1 MQQPKN
7 DFDFWI
13 AVFQQIYNFRSL
25 RMFRRKMAAAVLLS
39 ALVTPTFTF
48 AQTAGQTATA
58 PVKVD
63 ESITKIR
70 DEGMNRSQ
78 AMATMRYLTDVIGAR
93 LTNSPA
99 QRRANQWTK
108 EQFQKWGLQNAV
120 VESWGE
126 FGRGWELKRFSA
138 SVVAPEYQPF
148 RAYPKAWSPSTPGAI
163 TGDVVYVDATDE
175 AGLEKYKGKLKGAIV
190 LTAPERGVSDIF
202 KPYASR
208 NTDEALAKLADAK
221 PQINQPPQAPTP
233 QQLAQQQ
240 QQQFA
245 GRKFRFYHEEGAAV
259 LIDSGFGTD
268 GGAIRVMGAAVPPPA
283 NPTGAPQNITARSKN
298 APRIVPQLV
307 AELEQYNRLYRLVR
321 QNIPVRMT
329 VDLDV
334 KFYDDDLNGYN
345 TIAEIPGTDLK
356 DEVVMIGAHMDSW
369 HAGTGAT
376 DNGAGT
382 TVVMEAMRILQ
393 AAGLKPRRTIR
404 VGLWTGEE
412 QGLLGSRGYVAKHL
426 GIIGDGSDAAF
437 FGALSGNQKFQ
448 VSKKAGYDKFAA
460 YYNLDNGTGKIRGVY
475 MQGNEALRPIFRNW
489 LAPFSDWGAG
499 TLTINGTGGTDHLP
513 FDGIGLPGFQFI
525 QDPIEYF
532 TRTWHTTQDVSDRI
546 LEEDLKQSS
555 VIMATFAY
563 NSAMS
568 NEKLPRKQNANLTV
582 ASLFKGID
590 TIAEMEEAAFRDSG
604 LNFSVCG
611 HQIEHNELLTNFPSF
626 LAVGTHNHASGE

>member
-1 MQQPKN
+1 
-7 DFDFWI
+7 
-13 AVFQQIYNFRSL
+13 
-25 RMFRRKMAAAVLLS
+25 MFRQKIAAAVLLS
-39 ALVTPTFTF
+39 ALATPTVTF
-48 AQTAGQTATA
+48 AQTAGQTAVA

-63 ESITKIR
+63 ESVAKIK
-70 DEGMNRSQ
+70 DEGMTRSQ
-78 AMATMRYLTDVIGAR
+78 AMATMRHLTDVIGAR

-108 EQFQKWGLQNAV
+108 EQFQKWGMQNAV

-138 SVVAPEYQPF
+138 SIVAPEYQPF
-148 RAYPKAWSPSTPGAI
+148 RAYPKAWSPSTSGAV

-190 LTAPERGVSDIF
+190 LQSPPREV
-202 KPYASR
+202 KPGFEPAATR
-208 NTDEALAKLADAK
+208 NTDEALAKLASAA
-221 PQINQPPQAPTP
+221 PQVNQPPQQPS
-233 QQLAQQQ
+233 QQAIAAI
-240 QQQFA
+240 QFGA
-245 GRKFRFYHEEGAAV
+245 RRFRFYHEEGAAV
-259 LIDSGFGTD
+259 IIEPSQTLDGT
-268 GGAIRVMGAAVPPPA
+268 IRVMGAAVPQQPNQA
-283 NPTGAPQNITARSKN
+283 NPFGGIPARAKN
-298 APRIVPQLV
+298 APTIVPQLV
-307 AELEQYNRLYRLVR
+307 AEAEQYNRVYRLVR

-369 HAGTGAT
+369 HSGTGAT

-426 GIIGDGSDAAF
+426 GTIGDGSDAAV
-437 FGALSGNQKFQ
+437 FGALSGNQK
-448 VSKKAGYDKFAA
+448 VNVAKKPGYDKFAA
-460 YYNLDNGTGKIRGVY
+460 YYNLDNGTGRIRGVY
-475 MQGNEALRPIFRNW
+475 MQGNETLRPIFRNW
-489 LAPFSDWGAG
+489 LTPFNEWGAT

-513 FDGIGLPGFQFI
+513 FDAIGLPGFQFI

-532 TRTWHTTQDVSDRI
+532 TRTWHTTQDVSDRTI
-546 LEEDLKQSS
+546 EEDLKQSA

-568 NEKLPRKQNANLTV
+568 NEKLPRKQNANLNV
-582 ASLFKGID
+582 AALFKGVD

-611 HQIEHNELLTNFPSF
+611 HQIEHNELPTNFPSF
-626 LAVGTHNHASGE
+626 LAVGTHNHTLGE